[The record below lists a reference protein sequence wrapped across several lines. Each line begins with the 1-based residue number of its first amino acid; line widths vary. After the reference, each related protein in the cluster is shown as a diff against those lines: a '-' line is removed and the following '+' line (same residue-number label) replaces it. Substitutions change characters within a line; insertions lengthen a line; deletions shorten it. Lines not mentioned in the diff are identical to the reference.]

1 MKSKIYLLLFFAFF
15 LTVNSCKDVEE
26 PDLPPIIDNPD
37 PDPDPINLPTQNIV
51 VSLPSGSGV
60 DLSAARIYANTFD
73 FPVAGDGSS
82 KIVLQPGA
90 SQLTFLLDTE
100 DRLLMAGFINSN
112 KTELSIA
119 STAEVLFY
127 FGNAGFLLPS
137 EFREKYIKES
147 SSIAAL
153 TKFREDLEALFVQN
167 PISLSQGSF
176 VPKLE
181 AALADFN
188 KGAEEIDIRAR
199 QINLDP
205 TGVKSGIQLA
215 DVDFQSI
222 IIRNRYRRRA
232 HAFIYKTSFKDKDGN
247 ETILKSNIGG
257 ADVADSDKGIDPTGS
272 VSGFLGTVAD
282 GLMGNGM
289 QFAVTETESINI
301 PLAATES
308 EATYAVRVI
317 GAAPPHRWNDQTAT
331 LAEKEKWESLLI
343 ETVFMDMILPIISEV
358 FSFAGDNAGSEEK
371 ALLAEAIK
379 LMADFAPFY
388 KELFE
393 TGDLKKFVT
402 DFIKYFASDAVTS
415 AIQDKMAEIL
425 AKRALGQQQWGI
437 DLDRKYNEE
446 VKKMRFLNVMKYVDM
461 AITGADFLKMI
472 GEITVSQPLE
482 RFQAKAIEHDINL
495 IPKESSVTVFTN
507 KDFTVETKTEL
518 SDGQAFLYKWSTSGT
533 YGTIRDNF
541 GNNGTAFENGQK
553 TVIYRAESSN
563 IPDDA
568 KETIKVEAFVKQGP
582 NETKI
587 GEATATVSVK
597 PARLEIKPDGVTLQ
611 GKEKQ
616 SLALYVEWANGD
628 AFENTNSFEYR
639 YEWSS
644 SERHGNFIGSNSTD
658 EPRIIYQATDED
670 VAEGEEDLS
679 VDIYMRRKDGGEWFK
694 YHTAEGKVNIDNDEK
709 LKILHLPLT
718 VFTSYGT
725 NNQHGGG
732 TNFLHASFPK
742 NDEYES
748 FTVRFYGYRRTTIPS
763 SEGLVFSWKAENNPP
778 VRIDLNGQVS
788 ADRYIDK
795 IPDNLIAIY
804 YLTNSASSGTRVP
817 ELAASL
823 QTFGGQV
830 EVKIRLK

>member
-1 MKSKIYLLLFFAFF
+1 MKSKIYLLLFFALFIA
-15 LTVNSCKDVEE
+15 VNSCKDAEI
-26 PDLPPIIDNPD
+26 PDLPPIADNPGDPD

-51 VSLPSGSGV
+51 VVLPSGSSV
-60 DLSAARIYANTFD
+60 DLTSARTYANTFD
-73 FPVAGDGSS
+73 FPITSDGSS

-90 SQLTFLLDTE
+90 SQLTFLLDAE
-100 DRLLMAGFINSN
+100 YRVLLAGFINSN

-147 SSIAAL
+147 ASIEAL
-153 TKFREDLEALFVQN
+153 SKFKEDLEALFIQN
-167 PISLSQGSF
+167 PLSLSQGSF

-181 AALADFN
+181 AALEDFN
-188 KGAEEIDIRAR
+188 RGAEEIDIRAR

-232 HAFIYKTSFKDKDGN
+232 HAFVYKTSFKDKEGN
-247 ETILKSNIGG
+247 ETILKSSIGG
-257 ADVADSDKGIDPTGS
+257 ADVADSDKPIEPTES

-289 QFAVTETESINI
+289 QYAVTETESINI

-308 EATYAVRVI
+308 EATFAVRVI
-317 GAAPPHRWNDQTAT
+317 GAGLPLRWNDQDATA
-331 LAEKEKWESLLI
+331 AEKEKWESLLI
-343 ETVFMDMILPIISEV
+343 ETVFMDMILPIISEA
-358 FSFAGDNAGSEEK
+358 FSFAGDKAGSEEK
-371 ALLAEAIK
+371 ALIAEAIK

-402 DFIKYFASDAVTS
+402 DFIKYFASDKVTS

-446 VKKMRFLNVMKYVDM
+446 VKKMRFLNVMKYIDM

-472 GEITVSQPLE
+472 GEITASQPLE

-507 KDFTVETKTEL
+507 KEFTVETKTGL

-533 YGTIRDNF
+533 YGTIRDNI
-541 GNNGTAFENGQK
+541 GNNGKAFENGQK
-553 TVIYRAESSN
+553 TVIYRAESSD

-587 GEATATVSVK
+587 GEATATFSVK
-597 PARLEIKPDGVTLQ
+597 PARLEIKPDGVTLV

-616 SLALYVEWANGD
+616 RLALYVEWANGD
-628 AFENTNSFEYR
+628 AFENTSSFDYR

-670 VAEGEEDLS
+670 VEEGEEDLS
-679 VDIYMRRKDGGEWFK
+679 VDIYMRRKDGGDWFK
-694 YHTAEGKVNIDNDEK
+694 YHTAEGKVKIENDDNY
-709 LKILHLPLT
+709 KILQLPIQVQT
-718 VFTSYGT
+718 YSYVISTRHGSTSIM
-725 NNQHGGG
+725 QV
-732 TNFLHASFPK
+732 SFPK
-742 NDEYES
+742 QDDYEEY
-748 FTVRFYGYRRTTIPS
+748 TVRFYGFRRRLRPS
-763 SEGLVFSWKAENNPP
+763 LEGRGGSWKEGANMPN
-778 VRIDLNGQVS
+778 IS
-788 ADRYIDK
+788 
-795 IPDNLIAIY
+795 
-804 YLTNSASSGTRVP
+804 
-817 ELAASL
+817 
-823 QTFGGQV
+823 
-830 EVKIRLK
+830 